1 MDMFRVLVAM
11 IVIITAGLGGCSPYV
26 NIPGQRGDTLA
37 THNPNSKYIQQ
48 AIVVAL
54 KAVTM
59 YRPVEGNY
67 QVILP
72 EGTDPA
78 TYALLLPQLGDQ
90 AMWSS
95 DGMRQVQTVYEVK
108 ALRIRG
114 ADGEVDIVRPASGL
128 AADGT
133 QQLVTVDLKYY
144 IPGGWGHTRLRV
156 WKASV
161 EDALRQTASPS
172 AQTTIHE
179 NDPAIYPQEL
189 GTTMPSSQ

>member
-1 MDMFRVLVAM
+1 MHTLRALAAILIVAL
-11 IVIITAGLGGCSPYV
+11 GLSACSPYV

-37 THNPNSKYIQQ
+37 THNPNSKYIQE
-48 AIVVAL
+48 AIVAAL
-54 KAVTM
+54 KAVVT

-78 TYALLLPQLGDQ
+78 TYASLPPQMGDQ

-95 DGMRQVQTVYEVK
+95 DGVRQDVPVYEVK
-108 ALRIRG
+108 AIRLRG
-114 ADGEVDIVRPASGL
+114 ADGEIDIARPAVGL
-128 AADGT
+128 PDGRT
-133 QQLVTVDLKYY
+133 QQLVTVDMKYY
-144 IPGGWGHTRLRV
+144 VPGGWGHTRLRV

-161 EDALRQTASPS
+161 ENAMRQTATPS

-179 NDPAIYPQEL
+179 DSSQMYPQEL
-189 GTTMPSSQ
+189 GTPMPAAQ